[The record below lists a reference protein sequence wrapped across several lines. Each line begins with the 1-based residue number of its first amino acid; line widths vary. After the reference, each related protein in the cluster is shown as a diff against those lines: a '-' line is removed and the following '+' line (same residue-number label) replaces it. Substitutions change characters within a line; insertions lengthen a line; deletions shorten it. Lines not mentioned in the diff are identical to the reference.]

1 MNTPSEASAEPD
13 DDELIYVCQSC
24 GYEGH
29 PDEFGQFCPKC
40 GTDLDELEGE
50 AT

>member
-1 MNTPSEASAEPD
+1 MSLDKEASAEPD
-13 DDELIYVCQSC
+13 DELVYVCQLC

-29 PDEFGQFCPKC
+29 PDEFGQFCPMC
-40 GTDLDELEGE
+40 RADLDELEGE